1 MRGAPLA
8 RARLLPVGC
17 APRFL
22 LLSRKGSPRPAGHR
36 GAPPAR
42 YRRRAARARLPRVAG
57 RRSRAPASRLPPGL
71 SVGKGGTVG
80 ETITPAAAPKAAVT
94 YRVADLVK
102 NGAGATATVAF
113 SWRVSPA

>member
-1 MRGAPLA
+1 MRSALLA
-8 RARLLPVGC
+8 VIQQKDRRARPGTEV
-17 APRFL
+17 R
-22 LLSRKGSPRPAGHR
+22 RR
-36 GAPPAR
+36 AR

-80 ETITPAAAPKAAVT
+80 GTITPAAAPKAAVT
-94 YRVADLVK
+94 YWVTVLVK
-102 NGAGATATVAF
+102 NGAGATATAAF